1 MIRTYIRTIAAAL
14 LAAALPWRTL
24 SADEFRFS
32 TGIDFASGDYGTP
45 TDTDIL
51 SVPFRVA
58 FSAGDFELS
67 ASSSF
72 VSVTGTG
79 DIIPGDVGPI
89 ITFRCA
95 RLRDK
100 RPDLFDRF
108 CRDRLREILNQPQER
123 TTNSGI
129 GDTVLGITW
138 SLPAEVTDEWLVDL
152 GARVKLPTASASQGL
167 GTGETDASFSLD
179 FARSVGAWTL
189 YAGAG
194 YRILGDP
201 TIDGFG
207 GDPVTIDLRNGVTAS
222 GGLLYLFENGS
233 SLSLSYD
240 YLARSVE
247 GSSAAQE
254 VTLGFSTPLG
264 DSPWRWT
271 AYGVAG
277 LSRASPDFAVGMSL
291 SYGFDIL

>member
-1 MIRTYIRTIAAAL
+1 M
-14 LAAALPWRTL
+14 
-24 SADEFRFS
+24 
-32 TGIDFASGDYGTP
+32 
-45 TDTDIL
+45 
-51 SVPFRVA
+51 
-58 FSAGDFELS
+58 
-67 ASSSF
+67 
-72 VSVTGTG
+72 TGTG
-79 DIIPGDVGPI
+79 DVIPGDVGPI

-95 RLRDK
+95 LLREK

-108 CRDRLREILNQPQER
+108 CRDRLRDILNQPRER

-129 GDTVLGITW
+129 GDTVLGLTW
-138 SLPAEVTDEWLVDL
+138 SLPAAVTGAWLVDL
-152 GARVKLPTASASQGL
+152 GARVKLPTASANQGL
-167 GTGETDASFSLD
+167 GTGETDGTFSLD
-179 FARSVGAWTL
+179 IARSVGAWTL

-201 TIDGFG
+201 TIDGPG
-207 GDPVTIDLRNGVTAS
+207 GAPVAIDLMNGAS
-222 GGLLYLFENGS
+222 ASAGLLYLFERGS

-247 GSSAAQE
+247 GSNAAQE

-264 DSPWRWT
+264 DGPWRWT

-277 LSRASPDFAVGMSL
+277 LSRASPDFAVGMSV

>member
-1 MIRTYIRTIAAAL
+1 MIRTIIRFIAV
-14 LAAALPWRTL
+14 ALPAATMSWQSA
-24 SADEFRFS
+24 SADELRFS
-32 TGIDFASGDYGTP
+32 TGIDFASGDFGAP

-51 SVPFRVA
+51 SAPFRVA

-67 ASSSF
+67 ASGSF

-95 RLRDK
+95 RLREK

-108 CRDRLREILNQPQER
+108 CRDRLRDLLDQPQER

-129 GDTVLGITW
+129 GDAVLGVTW
-138 SLPAEVTDEWLVDL
+138 SLPAAVTGNWLVDL
-152 GARVKLPTASASQGL
+152 GARVKLPTASANQGL
-167 GTGETDASFSLD
+167 GTGETDGSFSLD
-179 FARSVGAWTL
+179 IARSVGAWTL

-201 TIDGFG
+201 TIDGPG
-207 GDPVTIDLRNGVTAS
+207 GAPVTIDLMNGATAS
-222 GGLLYLFENGS
+222 AGLLYLFRDGS

-240 YLARSVE
+240 YLARTVE

-254 VTLGFSTPLG
+254 VTLGFGMPLG

-277 LSRASPDFAVGMSL
+277 LSRASPNFAVGMSI